1 MKFIVES
8 MMLDFFYVFLV
19 GDDVVVNWVF
29 ESKDI
34 FFVLSFVFYIIIFLI
49 YINYYIL
56 KRIELKFC

>member
-8 MMLDFFYVFLV
+8 MMLDFLYVFLV

-34 FFVLSFVFYIIIFLI
+34 FFVLSFVFYIIFFLI
-49 YINYYIL
+49 YINY
-56 KRIELKFC
+56 